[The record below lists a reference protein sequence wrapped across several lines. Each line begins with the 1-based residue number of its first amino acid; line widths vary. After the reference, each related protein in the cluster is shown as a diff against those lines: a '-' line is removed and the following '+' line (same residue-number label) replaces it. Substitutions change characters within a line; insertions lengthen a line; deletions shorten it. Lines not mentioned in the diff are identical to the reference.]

1 MYESEIV
8 ETVNRQVNQELRQW
22 YTAKV
27 EQIAALLVEKSQ
39 FQATQIQR
47 LEMEYTIG
55 QLSLEMP
62 EEVLSK

>member
-8 ETVNRQVNQELRQW
+8 ETVNRQVNPELGQW

-27 EQIAALLVEKSQ
+27 EEIASLLMEKLE
-39 FQATQIQR
+39 FQRTQIQK

-62 EEVLSK
+62 EEVLSQ